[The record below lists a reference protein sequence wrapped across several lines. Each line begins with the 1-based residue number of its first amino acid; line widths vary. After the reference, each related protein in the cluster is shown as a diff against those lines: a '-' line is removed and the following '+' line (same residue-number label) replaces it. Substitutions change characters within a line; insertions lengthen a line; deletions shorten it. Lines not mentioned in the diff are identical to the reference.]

1 MVLLAAVFIGLAA
14 GFLRAFIGRRTYR
27 IYDLKWSWLV
37 LAAFIPQYFAFFN
50 LKTRISISNNL
61 ASILLVS
68 SLILL
73 LAFSLFNIHKVSFW
87 PILLGFFL
95 NFLVILLNGGFM
107 PISPIT
113 LQKLLPGRADTWTI
127 GQRLGYGKDIV
138 LTPEM
143 TKLGFLSDRF
153 LLPPIGNLRVAFSLG
168 DVFIAIGVIW
178 LLWSLG
184 GTPGSIKKEKTL

>member
-1 MVLLAAVFIGLAA
+1 MVLLVAVFIGLVA
-14 GFLRAFIGRRTYR
+14 GFLRAFIGRQPYR
-27 IYDLKWSWLV
+27 IYDLKWPWLV
-37 LAAFIPQYFAFFN
+37 LVAFIPQYFAFFN
-50 LKTRISISNNL
+50 LKTRTSISNNL
-61 ASILLVS
+61 ASILLVG
-68 SLILL
+68 SLIFL
-73 LAFSLFNIHKVSFW
+73 LAFSIFNIHKMSFW
-87 PILLGFFL
+87 PIVLGFFL

-107 PISPIT
+107 PISPSTI
-113 LQKLLPGRADTWTI
+113 LKLIPGQTDSWTI

-168 DVFIAIGVIW
+168 DVFIALGVIW

-184 GTPGSIKKEKTL
+184 GKPGSIKKEKTS